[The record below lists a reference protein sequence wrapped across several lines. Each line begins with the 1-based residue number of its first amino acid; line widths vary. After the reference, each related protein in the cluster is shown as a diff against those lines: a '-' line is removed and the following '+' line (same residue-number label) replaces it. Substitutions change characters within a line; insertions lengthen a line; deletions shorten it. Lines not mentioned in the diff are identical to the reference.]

1 MTSCTSRLG
10 MSRIER
16 LRERSR
22 SSTLPSRA
30 LRYAAMVVSP
40 FFRMLFWAYI
50 KYPGTSKRA
59 LGLGA
64 GGGVV
69 CGLGI
74 GVGAGAG
81 VGFGSGAGLGLG
93 AGVGIGCGAGGE
105 GFGSGVGA
113 GVGEGTGAGVGFGCG
128 AGAGGGAGVG
138 VGGAG
143 LTGCLVASGVTT
155 LRWVTSASPMWRL

>member
-1 MTSCTSRLG
+1 MTSLTSRLG

-40 FFRMLFWAYI
+40 FFRMLFCAYI

-59 LGLGA
+59 SGLGSGA
-64 GGGVV
+64 GGGVG

-74 GVGAGAG
+74 GLG
-81 VGFGSGAGLGLG
+81 VVFISGAGLGLG
-93 AGVGIGCGAGGE
+93 AGVGLGCGAGGV
-105 GFGSGVGA
+105 GFGAGAGA

-128 AGAGGGAGVG
+128 AGAGLGAGVG
-138 VGGAG
+138 AGGVG
-143 LTGCLVASGVTT
+143 LTGCLLASGVTT

>member
-1 MTSCTSRLG
+1 MTSCTLRLG

-22 SSTLPSRA
+22 SPTLPSRA

-50 KYPGTSKRA
+50 KYPDTLKRA
-59 LGLGA
+59 SGLGA
-64 GGGVV
+64 GG
-69 CGLGI
+69 

-93 AGVGIGCGAGGE
+93 AGVGLGCGAGGE

-138 VGGAG
+138 VGVGVGGAG
-143 LTGCLVASGVTT
+143 LTGCLLASGVTT
-155 LRWVTSASPMWRL
+155 VRWVTSASPMWRL